1 MDRIYETMFIIDPT
15 LEDEEREKVVDT
27 VKRIIG
33 ERVGGSIESVDR
45 WGIRKLAFKVKRF
58 TEGDYTV
65 ILFRANP
72 EKVGALEEFYHITPQ
87 IFRWQTFRRIDL
99 EKKER
104 KAAKE
109 GSKEGAVETQH
120 SEERRERED
129 RRRDERKTW
138 DRRRRRDTRNRG
150 QR

>member
-1 MDRIYETMFIIDPT
+1 MNTMRIYETMFIVDPT
-15 LEDEEREKVVDT
+15 LEDEEREKVVDS
-27 VKRIIG
+27 VKKIIG
-33 ERVGGSIESVDR
+33 ERIGGTIESVDR
-45 WGIRKLAFKVKRF
+45 WGIRKLAFKVRRF

-72 EKVGALEEFYHITPQ
+72 EKVNTLEDFYHVTPQ

-104 KAAKE
+104 KSAKLSEKGEKVEAKE
-109 GSKEGAVETQH
+109 KQSGQ
-120 SEERRERED
+120 EERKREEKR
-129 RRRDERKTW
+129 TW
-138 DRRRRRDTRNRG
+138 DRRRRRDVRGRN